1 MCNDVCVG
9 EGTLMVLGSWYQFV
23 LDIITTVLVF
33 GSFLVATLPSV
44 GMLRL
49 LFWMWV
55 NIDNI
60 FFQLFWKIMLSE
72 PNARSIE
79 KGSGIIWKTGSGVP
93 IVVGIVGD

>member
-9 EGTLMVLGSWYQFV
+9 KGTLMVLGFWYQFF
-23 LDIITTVLVF
+23 LDIIRIVFVF

-55 NIDNI
+55 NTTNI
-60 FFQLFWKIMLSE
+60 
-72 PNARSIE
+72 
-79 KGSGIIWKTGSGVP
+79 
-93 IVVGIVGD
+93 